1 MGLFGK
7 TNCPICNKE
16 VGALGKSVYKY
27 NSEYIC
33 SDCYTAIYSTGHIN
47 NYKNIELSELKKLVK
62 DTPRVNRYSL
72 KAMTGQSYTNF
83 VRDIKMKAAMKLQ
96 QENPNIRISDLAYA
110 VGFSDPKYFSACFK
124 KYYGKLPSEIIE
136 EKPNKNPDNKENS

>member
-1 MGLFGK
+1 
-7 TNCPICNKE
+7 
-16 VGALGKSVYKY
+16 
-27 NSEYIC
+27 
-33 SDCYTAIYSTGHIN
+33 
-47 NYKNIELSELKKLVK
+47 
-62 DTPRVNRYSL
+62 
-72 KAMTGQSYTNF
+72 MTGQSYTNF